1 MHHWERTI
9 LRGAGKDL
17 THAQMRVLL
26 TMGTYASYADGGNIH
41 PGNERLA
48 REIGCNIKTVRESI
62 EVFIDRGYMKLTQKG
77 GNEVRKG
84 FANVYQLTYPA
95 WILEES
101 TRVPVSGPLEEQE
114 DPQGDQSVPEGYH
127 PVDGRVPVTGGEGYQ
142 SVVPHHSIDHSIDHS
157 IHPVTSNPPE
167 LPDEFEIKTIND
179 MSWRTMTGLVQR
191 AGEAKNNA
199 NTGTWDQNTAADNYE
214 HAMDLLSWQI
224 RDVAGD
230 DAQTFLIE
238 KWTIPAKARKR
249 YEAGKNLKT
258 FFNTCRT
265 QGVDYAPASKAS

>member
-17 THAQMRVLL
+17 SHAQMRVLL

-62 EVFIDRGYMKLTQKG
+62 EVFIERGYMKLTQKG

-101 TRVPVSGPLEEQE
+101 TRVPVSGPLEEQD
-114 DPQGDQSVPEGYH
+114 DPQGDQSVPEGYQS
-127 PVDGRVPVTGGEGYQ
+127 VDGRVPVTGGEGYQ
-142 SVVPHHSIDHSIDHS
+142 SVVPHHSIDHSINNS
-157 IHPVTSNPPE
+157 IHLVTSNPSE
-167 LPDEFEIKTIND
+167 LPDNVRSFDDIKN
-179 MSWRTMTGLVQR
+179 SPAYKMT
-191 AGEAKNNA
+191 
-199 NTGTWDQNTAADNYE
+199 
-214 HAMDLLSWQI
+214 LSWIQKAAEN
-224 RDVAGD
+224 VGTD
-230 DAQTFLIE
+230 DYFEAFDQVDGNIE
-238 KWTIPAKARKR
+238 DLFGPDYSEYLQHEWSIPATAKTKYKA
-249 YEAGKNLKT
+249 GIWLKT
-258 FFNTCRT
+258 FVNTCIKEGLT
-265 QGVDYAPASKAS
+265 FYPADSDNDHVLQVG